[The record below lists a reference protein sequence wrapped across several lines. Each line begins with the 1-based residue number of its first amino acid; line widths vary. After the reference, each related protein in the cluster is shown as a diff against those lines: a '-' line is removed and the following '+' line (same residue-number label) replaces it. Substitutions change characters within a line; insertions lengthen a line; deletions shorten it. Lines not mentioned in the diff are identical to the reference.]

1 MKFTHQDIFDQIKE
15 NGKNLNDCLAELYK
29 DLWPTINKL
38 RKKFG
43 FNEADAKDLL
53 QNVIIELY
61 ENIKDNSYKEKG
73 NLHGY
78 IYWIAKTKL
87 INEYK
92 KNLHQKKYIESLTY
106 EADEAIK
113 TDEIIETNEAIEAE
127 LNNKKREKFVIS
139 SMEKLK
145 GQCREILTDFYYGRL
160 SLMDIA
166 IKYGFKNANVAK
178 NIKGRCFGE
187 LKNIIHK
194 P

>member
-1 MKFTHQDIFDQIKE
+1 MKFTHQDIFDQIKD
-15 NGKNLNDCLAELYK
+15 GKNLYDCFTELYK
-29 DLWPTINKL
+29 DLWPTINNL

-43 FNEADAKDLL
+43 VDKEDAKDLL
-53 QNVIIELY
+53 QNVIIKLY

-78 IYWIAKTKL
+78 IYGITQKKL
-87 INEYK
+87 INIYK
-92 KNLHQKKYIESLTY
+92 RNLHEKKYIETLIQET
-106 EADEAIK
+106 DEAIEV
-113 TDEIIETNEAIEAE
+113 DETIEAE
-127 LNNKKREKFVIS
+127 LINEKREKYVIS

-145 GQCREILTDFYYGRL
+145 GKCREILTDFYYGGM

-178 NIKGRCFGE
+178 NIKGRCFGD